1 MRMILKYCF
10 YLLINALD
18 YANKLIQIGLLLF
31 LIHVIQQNECFSL
44 CNLFNVLSKKGNG
57 YINMGGKE
65 IRVTFSLSLVGS
77 MINFPFKICKDNAVT
92 AEFKQMGD
100 NFYSGA
106 LLCGEFRP
114 PLPEYPKYIHFHTV
128 FYMGESIKVIPSDS
142 VIILNR
148 SDVNQTLHIIEPPGK
163 FLAIQK

>member
-65 IRVTFSLSLVGS
+65 IRVTFSLSLCW
-77 MINFPFKICKDNAVT
+77 KYD
-92 AEFKQMGD
+92 Q
-100 NFYSGA
+100 
-106 LLCGEFRP
+106 
-114 PLPEYPKYIHFHTV
+114 LP
-128 FYMGESIKVIPSDS
+128 
-142 VIILNR
+142 
-148 SDVNQTLHIIEPPGK
+148 
-163 FLAIQK
+163 IQNLQR